1 MSLHYIAGLISVCVA
16 ITIPLVSDLV
26 AKVGDVVAQATTK
39 EPSFGSPGRYC
50 NYPVIGESVRSVQR
64 RILPEGLFYSS
75 KDAPKTSEK
84 QPEYTEITHIHK
96 NATLTIYFRN
106 DRVEVIAIK
115 PDEGIRARD
124 VTADILQA
132 CGACYQLKKTK
143 SDSWIDESTKV
154 HMLGYDDQVILLSD
168 YAYERAKN

>member
-84 QPEYTEITHIHK
+84 QPEYTEITHFHK

-106 DRVEVIAIK
+106 DRIEVIAIK
-115 PDEGIRARD
+115 PHDGILVRD
-124 VTADILQA
+124 IIEDILQA
-132 CGACYQLKKTK
+132 CSACYQFKKTI
-143 SDSWIDESTKV
+143 SDSWIDESTKM
-154 HMLGYDDQVILLSD
+154 HMVGYDDLVVILSNYD
-168 YAYERAKN
+168 YERVKN